1 MASVATQVM
10 FLISSFCVVVLNL
23 NMYYSEYPVCSL
35 VEIGEVLQLLQ
46 NLVKFI
52 FAFSLS

>member
-10 FLISSFCVVVLNL
+10 LLISSFCVVVLNL

-35 VEIGEVLQLLQ
+35 VEIGEVLRLLQ